1 MFSKPTYRAGS
12 SKYVTPGIGQGP
24 VIEARQRLRNIV
36 PVVRGV
42 DLIQKGGDLDI
53 KNPFVAE

>member
-1 MFSKPTYRAGS
+1 M
-12 SKYVTPGIGQGP
+12 TPGIGQGP